1 MGYEERS
8 NTSVILNAPI
18 VIELCG
24 KKYEVKEKNIADSLE
39 WREKCGELMQSL
51 VAIFKEELEAEGT
64 MKISNVEL
72 LQRAMPVLFGEG
84 LDKIVAM
91 LFSYSDELT
100 ADREKILAEA
110 SSTEVI
116 EAAMEVFNLSFPF
129 VRAVVNGMIKMMTRA
144 GLAKLTPKAE
154 K

>member
-1 MGYEERS
+1 MGESERS
-8 NTSVILNAPI
+8 NTGVILNAPMT
-18 VIELCG
+18 IELCG
-24 KKYEVKEKNIADSLE
+24 KKYKVKERNIADSLE
-39 WREKCGELMQSL
+39 WRKKCGELMQSL
-51 VAIFKEELEAEGT
+51 VYIFKDELEGQGKT
-64 MKISNVEL
+64 KTTNVEMI
-72 LQRAMPVLFGEG
+72 QKAMPVLFGEG